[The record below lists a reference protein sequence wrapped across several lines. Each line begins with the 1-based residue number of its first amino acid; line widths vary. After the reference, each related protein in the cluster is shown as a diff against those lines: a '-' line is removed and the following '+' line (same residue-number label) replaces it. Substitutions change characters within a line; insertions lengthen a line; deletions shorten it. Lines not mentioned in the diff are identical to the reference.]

1 MVKTYYL
8 LTKPGIIMG
17 NTITAAGGF
26 ALASRGNID
35 YRLFFATV
43 LGLIFII
50 ASACVFNNYADRGI
64 DKKMKRTQNR
74 ALVKGL
80 ISGPNA
86 LFYATILGIVGVII
100 LAIFTNYLALLTALL
115 GFFVYVVLY
124 TFWKRKSVHGTVVG
138 SISGAVPPVVG
149 YVAVSGRLDRGAVL
163 FFLILVLWQMPH
175 FFSIAIYRFKDYVAA
190 SIPVLPV
197 KKGMQKTKINMLLYI
212 IAFIFAASTLT
223 IFNYTGYIYLAVV
236 LLLSS
241 IWLWQAIKGFSTND
255 DDKWA
260 KQMFRISLFVIT
272 GLCIM
277 IPIDVVKG

>member
-1 MVKTYYL
+1 
-8 LTKPGIIMG
+8 MG